1 MAINYTWNCKTVDVK
16 TIDGNEDTVF
26 NVHWRLTGTDDA
38 NTVQDIG
45 GDDVSASALIYGT
58 QILDTSDLSS
68 FTAFADLTNEQIAGW
83 VQSALGEDKVIELKT
98 NVSNQIAELLTPTQE
113 TKTIGE

>member
-1 MAINYTWNCKTVDVK
+1 MAINYTWDCKTVDVQ

-26 NVHWRLTGTDDA
+26 NVHWRLTGEDDA
-38 NTVQDIG
+38 NNSSGV
-45 GDDVSASALIYGT
+45 YGT

-68 FTAFADLTNEQIAGW
+68 FTAFADLTNEQITGW
-83 VQSALGEDKVIELKT
+83 VQSAMGEDKVTELKT
-98 NVSNQIAELLTPTQE
+98 IISNQIDELVTPTQE

>member
-1 MAINYTWNCKTVDVK
+1 MAINYTWDCKTVDVK

-26 NVHWRLTGTDDA
+26 NVHWRLNAEDDA
-38 NTVQDIG
+38 NTVQDIDG
-45 GDDVSASALIYGT
+45 NDVSATASIYGT

-68 FTAFADLTNEQIAGW
+68 FTAFADLTNDQITGW
-83 VQSALGEDKVIELKT
+83 VQSALGEDKVTEIKNGL
-98 NVSNQIAELLTPTQE
+98 SNQIAKLVTPIVQ

>member
-26 NVHWRLTGTDDA
+26 NVHWRLTGIDDA
-38 NTVQDIG
+38 SNSSRV
-45 GDDVSASALIYGT
+45 YGT
-58 QILDTSDLSS
+58 QELDTSDLSN
-68 FTAFADLTNEQIAGW
+68 FIDFADLTNDQITGW
-83 VQSALGEDKVIELKT
+83 VESAMGEDKVTEYKSAI
-98 NVSNQIAELLTPTQE
+98 SNQITELVTPTQE

>member
-26 NVHWRLTGTDDA
+26 NVHWRLKGEDESDNKTT
-38 NTVQDIG
+38 IC
-45 GDDVSASALIYGT
+45 GT
-58 QILDTSDLSS
+58 QELDTSDLSS
-68 FTAFADLTNEQIAGW
+68 FTAFSDLTNEQITGW
-83 VQSALGEDKVIELKT
+83 VETAMGSTELQLKKDSI
-98 NVSNQIAELLTPTQE
+98 SNSIAELVTPTQE

>member
-1 MAINYTWNCKTVDVK
+1 MAINYTWDCKTVDVK

-26 NVHWRLTGTDDA
+26 NVHWRLTGEDDSNNA
-38 NTVQDIG
+38 STV
-45 GDDVSASALIYGT
+45 YGT

-68 FTAFADLTNEQIAGW
+68 FTAFADLTNDQITGW
-83 VQSALGEDKVIELKT
+83 VQSALGEDEVTELKS
-98 NVSNQIAELLTPTQE
+98 NVSNQIAESVTPTVQ

>member
-26 NVHWRLTGTDDA
+26 NVHWRITGED
-38 NTVQDIG
+38 
-45 GDDVSASALIYGT
+45 GDYSSSAYGT
-58 QILDTSDLSS
+58 IALDTSDLSS
-68 FTAFADLTNEQIAGW
+68 FTAFADLTNDQITGW
-83 VQSALGEDKVIELKT
+83 VESALGEDEVQIQKNVIADTIAELKT
-98 NVSNQIAELLTPTQE
+98 PLTT